1 MSVVLETLFIMYIV
15 VGSYCAGVTAD
26 DLRSAGNESIIRI
39 LSWIFGWPYKIYTD
53 LRDWRPDSD

>member
-1 MSVVLETLFIMYIV
+1 MSAVFEILFIIYVV

-26 DLRSAGNESIIRI
+26 NLQSGSNESFLRI
-39 LSWIFGWPYKIYTD
+39 MIWILGWPYKIYTD